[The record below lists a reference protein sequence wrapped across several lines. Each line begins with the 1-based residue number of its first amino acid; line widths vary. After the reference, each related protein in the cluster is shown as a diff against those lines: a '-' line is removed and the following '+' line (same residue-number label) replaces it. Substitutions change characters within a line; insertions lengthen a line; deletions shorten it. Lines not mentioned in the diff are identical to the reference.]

1 MLLISDVLENFIAY
15 LSENKVFENKN
26 KKNLAINKYS

>member
-15 LSENKVFENKN
+15 LIENKVFENKN
-26 KKNLAINKYS
+26 KKKSSYKQI